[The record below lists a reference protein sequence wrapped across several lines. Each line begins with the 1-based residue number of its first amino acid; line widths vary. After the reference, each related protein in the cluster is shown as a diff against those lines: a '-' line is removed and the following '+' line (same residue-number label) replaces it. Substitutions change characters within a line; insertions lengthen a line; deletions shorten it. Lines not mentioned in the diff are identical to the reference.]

1 MVDWFFILFNFICLF
16 IFLLIIQIPIHQER
30 KSWDKVKIGNEE
42 ETVGK
47 CSYWLPATQG
57 SLSLPYSARSLLSR
71 SGTTCYG
78 LSPPILIKNQ
88 KMPPHTALWTRVI
101 LSFRM
106 TLACAK
112 WTKKLK
118 PLHHCVFR
126 RGASAWESELDSSPG
141 YFRKLWNDT
150 DKDVSA
156 RLLTLQCL
164 GQGSPSFEIKDS
176 F

>member
-1 MVDWFFILFNFICLF
+1 MY
-16 IFLLIIQIPIHQER
+16 FLINNPNPNPPR
-30 KSWDKVKIGNEE
+30 KKVMKQSQDRKWRRDRGQ
-42 ETVGK
+42 VLLLAACHSGLAQP
-47 CSYWLPATQG
+47 S
-57 SLSLPYSARSLLSR
+57 YSARGHLSR
-71 SGTTCYG
+71 SGTICYG

-101 LSFRM
+101 LSFWM

-112 WTKKLK
+112 WTKKSK
-118 PLHHCVFR
+118 PLHHSVFR
-126 RGASAWESELDSSPG
+126 LGASAWESELDSSPG